1 MKRWYTGSGYL
12 TTLDVIHNAI
22 KNHSKTN
29 GKVFI
34 GSDSFVDKKNYIL
47 SSVICLYNEEQRA
60 GGVYF
65 YSKEHLPRKDF
76 LTLTQRLIHET
87 TNSIEL
93 GMGISESIPNVKL
106 ELHLDINSDRKAASN
121 KLADSLSGYVKAS
134 GFDCKIKPEAWAA
147 STIADKHSK

>member
-1 MKRWYTGSGYL
+1 MKRWYTGNGNP
-12 TTLDVIHNAI
+12 TTLDAIHNAI

-29 GKVFI
+29 GKVYI
-34 GSDSFVDKKNYIL
+34 GSDSFVHKKNCIL
-47 SSVICLYNEEQRA
+47 SSVICLYNEEQRT
-60 GGVYF
+60 GGIYF
-65 YSKEHLPRKDF
+65 YSKENLPRKDF
-76 LTLTQRLIHET
+76 PTLTQRLIHEA

-93 GMGISESIPNVKL
+93 GMGISESIPNVRL
-106 ELHLDINSDRKAASN
+106 ELHLDVNSDRKAASN